1 MGNYKMKFIVTK
13 LIYLLIFIVGL
24 SVFAEET
31 SLEGAYIWTLKY
43 PDGNETVEKIY
54 FKNKNASS
62 PEFVGE
68 IRFREFA
75 KLVI

>member
-54 FKNKNASS
+54 FKNKNKPLHQNLWAKSGSGSS
-62 PEFVGE
+62 PSW
-68 IRFREFA
+68 
-75 KLVI
+75 

>member
-1 MGNYKMKFIVTK
+1 MKFIVTK

-24 SVFAEET
+24 SVFAEEN

-54 FKNKNASS
+54 FKKTRNYK
-62 PEFVGE
+62 
-68 IRFREFA
+68 
-75 KLVI
+75 